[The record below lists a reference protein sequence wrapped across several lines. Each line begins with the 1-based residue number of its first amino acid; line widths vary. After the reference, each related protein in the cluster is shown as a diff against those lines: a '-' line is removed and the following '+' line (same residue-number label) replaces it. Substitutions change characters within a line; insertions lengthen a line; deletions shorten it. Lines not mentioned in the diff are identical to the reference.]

1 MTELKLNREIYTDK
15 NIDIALD
22 AYKDY
27 KTVKKEPGDSYITI
41 KILKSR
47 YDSARTA
54 KEFENYL
61 IANENK

>member
-22 AYKDY
+22 AYKDFM
-27 KTVKKEPGDSYITI
+27 TVKKEPGDGYITI

>member
-15 NIDIALD
+15 NIDIALE

-27 KTVKKEPGDSYITI
+27 MTVKKEQGNDYITLWI
-41 KILKSR
+41 SKSK
-47 YDSARTA
+47 YDSAHTA